1 MVILSKIHSSG
12 RKKDVTVKQLRCWL
26 VLATSLY
33 TSNGCQGLT
42 LRIKHRVI
50 WSNFLENT
58 KDFPLIMAFLST
70 KAVLMGE
77 PVRPRGPW
85 AWSSWHWPRGYSLGV
100 LRRWEGEGEGVSLG
114 SDCLVQTQLCHPS
127 CLWLDKLLELFEPH
141 FPYL

>member
-26 VLATSLY
+26 TLATSLY

-42 LRIKHRVI
+42 LRIKRRVI
-50 WSNFLENT
+50 WNNFLENT
-58 KDFPLIMAFLST
+58 KDFPLIKAFLST

-85 AWSSWHWPRGYSLGV
+85 AWSS
-100 LRRWEGEGEGVSLG
+100 
-114 SDCLVQTQLCHPS
+114 
-127 CLWLDKLLELFEPH
+127 
-141 FPYL
+141 